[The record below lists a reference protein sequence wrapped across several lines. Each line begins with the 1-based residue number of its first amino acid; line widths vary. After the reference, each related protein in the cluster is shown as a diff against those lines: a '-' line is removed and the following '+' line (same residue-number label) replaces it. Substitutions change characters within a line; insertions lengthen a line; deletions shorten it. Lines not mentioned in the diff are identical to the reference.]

1 MMPARLLV
9 SFELHG
15 EPQLLDVARTD
26 AFVALSLNLI
36 QIKL

>member
-26 AFVALSLNLI
+26 AFVALSL
-36 QIKL
+36 